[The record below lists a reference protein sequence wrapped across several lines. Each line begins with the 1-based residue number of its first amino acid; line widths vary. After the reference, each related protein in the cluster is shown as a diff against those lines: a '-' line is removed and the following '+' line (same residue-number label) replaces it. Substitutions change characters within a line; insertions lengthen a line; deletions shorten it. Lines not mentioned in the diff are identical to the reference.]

1 MSEQS
6 SWLSVYPDVKLLT
19 EHSHGSFICFS
30 SMLYPKVL
38 ACLTEMRTM
47 TEEYSKQ
54 ILQIQDIQ
62 PNVIPPLM
70 VEMVSKS
77 PINDL

>member
-1 MSEQS
+1 MSERS
-6 SWLSVYPDVKLLT
+6 SWLSVYSDVKLLT
-19 EHSHGSFICFS
+19 EQNYGSFICFS

-54 ILQIQDIQ
+54 VLQIQDIQ
-62 PNVIPPLM
+62 PNIIPPLM

-77 PINDL
+77 PISNL